1 VREIAETLTQSV
13 AAMAQTRASAEQLKS
28 QADKL
33 SGLVRTFRI
42 ENSST

>member
-1 VREIAETLTQSV
+1 MSQSV

-33 SGLVRTFRI
+33 STLVQAFRI
-42 ENSST
+42 ETPPT